1 MGDARNCVMDAETR
15 DESVWQALVMAYKA
29 RSGWQKGVII
39 FALVATFPFGL
50 LVAAVTGLSLF
61 PLFLFGRWEG
71 DGDQS
76 VTHEAERK
84 IEQGRAYTAN
94 VYGH

>member
-1 MGDARNCVMDAETR
+1 
-15 DESVWQALVMAYKA
+15 
-29 RSGWQKGVII
+29 
-39 FALVATFPFGL
+39 
-50 LVAAVTGLSLF
+50 VTGLSLF

-84 IEQGRAYTAN
+84 IEQGRAHTAN